1 MVYAPST
8 GVSRATT
15 SNAVIEA
22 CSKPFTADCVAVMVV
37 EPAPLIVARPV
48 RELTSTTSGLLDV
61 NFQPPEEFDDGSSI
75 VNAASPNVTPGIEKR
90 PNDGFNA
97 TAAADALPDVA
108 AATVRFTVVGGASSF
123 TVVGTVALRVGVVGP
138 GSFGVAFWAL
148 ACVVGAASATWS
160 PPFAGIV
167 VGAEYAASTL

>member
-1 MVYAPST
+1 
-8 GVSRATT
+8 
-15 SNAVIEA
+15 
-22 CSKPFTADCVAVMVV
+22 MVV

-97 TAAADALPDVA
+97 TAAAVPVPDVA
-108 AATVRFTVVGGASSF
+108 AATVRFTVVGVASGSAGAAPLAGK
-123 TVVGTVALRVGVVGP
+123 VVGNAAFFTGVVGP
-138 GSFGVAFWAL
+138 GSFGAAALCAF

-167 VGAEYAASTL
+167 VGAE